1 MRKREFGRTGE
12 EVAVI
17 GQGTWNMERDP
28 REAAV
33 CALRRGIDLGMTH
46 IDTAEMYGSGRV
58 EELVGEAIAGLRDQ
72 VFLSTKVLPSNASY
86 DGTRRACEKS
96 LARLKTDHLDL
107 YMLHWPSS
115 HALAGT
121 VAAFEKLVE
130 EGKIRF
136 WGVSNFDAH
145 VLDEA
150 VRIAG
155 EGRIAS
161 NQVLFHLGERHIER
175 AVAPFCEEHGIAV
188 VAYSPLGS
196 GGFPSQRSAGGKV
209 LADIAEAHGA
219 SPRAVALSF
228 LTRHEG
234 SFAIPKAANEAHVL
248 ENARAGDLV
257 LADDE
262 SERIARAFPIRAR
275 AGLPTI

>member
-1 MRKREFGRTGE
+1 MRKRELGRTGE
-12 EVAVI
+12 KVAVI
-17 GQGTWNMERDP
+17 GQGTWNLERAP
-28 REAAV
+28 RATAV
-33 CALRRGIDLGMTH
+33 AALRRGIEAGLTH
-46 IDTAEMYGSGRV
+46 IDTAQMYGAGRV

-72 VFLSTKVLPSNASY
+72 VFLATKVLPSNASY
-86 DGTRRACEKS
+86 DGTRRACERS

-107 YMLHWPSS
+107 YLLHWPSS

-155 EGRIAS
+155 AGRIAA
-161 NQVLFHLGERHIER
+161 NQVLFHLGERHVER
-175 AVAPFCEEHGIAV
+175 AVAPFCQEHGIAV

-196 GGFPSQRSAGGKV
+196 GEFPTPRSAGGKV
-209 LADIAEAHGA
+209 LQEIADAHGV
-219 SPRAVALSF
+219 SPRAVALAF

-234 SFAIPKAANEAHVL
+234 SFAIPKAAREAHVL
-248 ENARAGDLV
+248 ENARAADLL
-257 LADDE
+257 LAADE